1 MVTKIPK
8 PKLMMYAVPGFMT
21 TIGTVQWV
29 KNNLT
34 NLTLVEFRDVLH
46 FAQESI
52 PDIFSHEL

>member
-1 MVTKIPK
+1 
-8 PKLMMYAVPGFMT
+8 MMYAVPGFMT